1 MKERIIAGSKRI
13 LSAALAIVMALGM
26 LIMYPATTTV
36 NAESASIQ
44 QMQDEIKNLEKKQ
57 KELLGKINSLSED
70 QKKTEAYRNNINTL
84 IDTVTDKITTAN
96 ELIEDLKNNIAE
108 TEKAIEDLN
117 VQIAETTEKIK
128 ERLRANHEAGTE
140 SYFSILIGAADIG
153 DFLSRME
160 RVNAMMEYDTKLQ
173 EQFEAEKADLEQKKI
188 DLIASKELNE
198 KTLKG
203 LEADKAE
210 AEKLVADAEKQLN
223 SIKAEVT
230 ASNAEYQKAKA
241 AEKAL
246 DSKIEA
252 ILLERQKEQEKN
264 QQSGQ
269 QNNQQATASGAFM
282 WPLPTGRGYISCRY
296 GGKDPNGAPHYAV
309 DVAGFYNNNDLPPIY
324 ASNDGYVLTASWH
337 YSYGYYVLIDHGN
350 GYATLYA
357 HCSRLTVSAG
367 QNVTKGTTIGYV
379 GTTGFSTGN
388 HLHFE
393 FRVNGKKVNPLSYM
407 TAGC

>member
-1 MKERIIAGSKRI
+1 MKKIITVSKRI
-13 LSAALAIVMALGM
+13 LAAAVAAVMAFGM
-26 LIMYPATTTV
+26 LIMYPVITPV
-36 NAESASIQ
+36 NAESASVQ

-57 KELLGKINSLSED
+57 KELLGKINSLSAD
-70 QKKTEAYRNNINTL
+70 QKKTETYRNSINSL

-96 ELIEDLKNNIAE
+96 ELIEDLKKSITE
-108 TEKAIEDLN
+108 TETAIEELN
-117 VQIAETTEKIK
+117 VQIEETTEKIK

-173 EQFEAEKADLEQKKI
+173 EQFELEKATLEQKKV

-203 LEADKAE
+203 LEADKAD
-210 AEKLVADAEKQLN
+210 AEKLAADAEKQLN

-269 QNNQQATASGAFM
+269 QNNQQATANGAFM
-282 WPLPTGRGYISCRY
+282 WPLPTGMGYISCQY

-309 DVAGFYNNNDLPPIY
+309 DIAGFYNGLPPIY
-324 ASNDGYVLTASWH
+324 ASNDGYVVTASWH

-350 GYATLYA
+350 GIATLYA

-367 QNVTKGTTIGYV
+367 QTVTKGTTIGYV

-393 FRVNGKKVNPLSYM
+393 FRVNGKKVNALNYM
-407 TAGC
+407 AAGC